1 MLHDARTRFSELP
14 QGVRRLVFAFLLF
27 VDANYLGTLNGY
39 GSLNILDMLLG
50 DALPND
56 MVWLIQL
63 IESITA
69 GFVVIKVLFD
79 DVQSSPLR
87 TLGLLLSPFFMVAVT
102 FYSLDLLL
110 QGLGASAGFTLD
122 LVSITTGTLT
132 WSSTYL
138 AIAIGLTLTYKVQRY
153 GNFAQSEL
161 FMIGIV
167 RWRLGLDAH
176 WFA

>member
-1 MLHDARTRFSELP
+1 MLHDARDKFSELP
-14 QGVRRLVFAFLLF
+14 RGVRRIIFAVLLF
-27 VDANYLGTLNGY
+27 VDANFLGTLNGY

-79 DVQSSPLR
+79 DVPSSPLR
-87 TLGLLLSPFFMVAVT
+87 TLSLLLSPFFMVAVT

-161 FMIGIV
+161 FMIGMYLSMIPQPKM
-167 RWRLGLDAH
+167 AY
-176 WFA
+176 

>member
-14 QGVRRLVFAFLLF
+14 QGVRRLVFAVLLF
-27 VDANYLGTLNGY
+27 FDSNYLGTLNGY

-63 IESITA
+63 IQSITA

-79 DVQSSPLR
+79 DVPSSPLR
-87 TLGLLLSPFFMVAVT
+87 TLALLLSPFFMVAVT

-138 AIAIGLTLTYKVQRY
+138 AIAIGLTLTYTVQRY
-153 GNFAQSEL
+153 GNFAQS
-161 FMIGIV
+161 
-167 RWRLGLDAH
+167 
-176 WFA
+176 

>member
-1 MLHDARTRFSELP
+1 
-14 QGVRRLVFAFLLF
+14 
-27 VDANYLGTLNGY
+27 
-39 GSLNILDMLLG
+39 MLLG
-50 DALPND
+50 DTLPND

-69 GFVVIKVLFD
+69 GFVVIKVIFD
-79 DVQSSPLR
+79 DVPSSPYR
-87 TLGLLLSPFFMVAVT
+87 MFALLLSPFFMVAVT

-110 QGLGASAGFTLD
+110 EGLGASAGFTLD

-161 FMIGIV
+161 LSLIHI
-167 RWRLGLDAH
+167 
-176 WFA
+176 

>member
-1 MLHDARTRFSELP
+1 MLHDARDKFSELP
-14 QGVRRLVFAFLLF
+14 RGVRRIIFAVLLF
-27 VDANYLGTLNGY
+27 VDANFLGTLNGY

-79 DVQSSPLR
+79 DVPSSPLR
-87 TLGLLLSPFFMVAVT
+87 TLSLLLSPFFMVAVT

-110 QGLGASAGFTLD
+110 QDYRHAHLVLYLLGNCHWFDLD
-122 LVSITTGTLT
+122 LQG
-132 WSSTYL
+132 
-138 AIAIGLTLTYKVQRY
+138 
-153 GNFAQSEL
+153 SEIRK
-161 FMIGIV
+161 FRPI
-167 RWRLGLDAH
+167 
-176 WFA
+176 